1 MKKLAIMLTCL
12 TFSSAVALNAQV
24 IAAVSAQKATV
35 ASLEKSVRG
44 YGSIDFDPITSTSLS
59 LESGVKIV
67 ALKVVTGQKVK
78 KGEIV
83 ATIAPSE
90 SDVSA
95 LRLAAISVEYGQ
107 KEKNRISSMRDAA
120 LATNADVE
128 LASQNLD
135 KAIQTKA
142 ELSKKLHSAI
152 GGTLKSPIN
161 GVVQSIM
168 IKNGDVVSA
177 QMPLMLIGS
186 ANHLIATLGIE
197 PSSARDI
204 RMGQKVII
212 VPSSSSLFK
221 PQIGSVVA
229 VASQIDPK
237 SRLVSVRIQ
246 IPSSNDFMAGTSI
259 SGEIVTGSERGIIL
273 PSTAIITRNN
283 VHYCFVVVNQK
294 ALLRKVRIGISHNG
308 NTLILEGVRSNDQVI
323 TLGNYECENGM
334 RVNVMEKVH

>member
-1 MKKLAIMLTCL
+1 MKKLAIILTCL
-12 TFSSAVALNAQV
+12 TFFSVVALNAQV
-24 IAAVSAQKATV
+24 IATVSAQKATV

-44 YGSIDFDPITSTSLS
+44 YGSIDFDPLTSTTLS
-59 LESGVKIV
+59 LESGAKIV
-67 ALKVVTGQKVK
+67 AVKVVPGQKVK

-95 LRLAAISVEYGQ
+95 LRLATISVEYGQ
-107 KEKNRISSMRDAA
+107 KEKNRVSSMRDAA

-135 KAIQTKA
+135 KALQTKA

-161 GVVQSIM
+161 GVIQSIM
-168 IKNGDVVSA
+168 IKNGDIVSA
-177 QMPLMLIGS
+177 QMPLILIGS

-212 VPSSSSLFK
+212 TPSSSSLK
-221 PQIGSVVA
+221 PHIGSIVSLS
-229 VASQIDPK
+229 SQIDPK

-246 IPSSNDFMAGTSI
+246 IPSSKDFMAGTSI
-259 SGEIVTGSERGIIL
+259 SGEIVTGSERGIVL

-283 VHYCFVVVNQK
+283 VHYCFVVMNQK
-294 ALLRKVRIGISHNG
+294 ALLRKVRVGNSHNG
-308 NTLILEGVRSNDQVI
+308 NTLILEGIRSNDHVI